1 MLQIM
6 LQRKVSRSSIR
17 PSHRWTDRGSRIE
30 DRGSRT
36 ATDRGCH
43 HRIIHRI
50 NCNVSTNAHAF
61 RTGIHHL
68 LISES
73 GRHRARHTG
82 SQPYT
87 ATSSCCFNTHRWLSL
102 CVISVSFLSVLP
114 LFFGG
119 RFWCSEIGF
128 ALLLFPLLSI
138 RFIHHGRHILRWIW
152 HSLRWMQN
160 RLLLL
165 IRKLIRLQRDRLR
178 KSRPLTHW
186 MRILRKRRPQHL
198 RLRLLRSDL

>member
-1 MLQIM
+1 MYLHHP
-6 LQRKVSRSSIR
+6 VR
-17 PSHRWTDRGSRIE
+17 PLLANPNIAKLTRLGIVQLTFYDSDSLFNEPTPSLR
-30 DRGSRT
+30 
-36 ATDRGCH
+36 
-43 HRIIHRI
+43 
-50 NCNVSTNAHAF
+50 NVSTNAHAF

-119 RFWCSEIGF
+119 RFWCSGIGF